1 MRDISKNIREVR
13 LRRGMSQEQL
23 AQALHVTRQTVSN
36 YETGRSRPDVET
48 LTLLAQALEADVR
61 ELLYGP
67 VVSPRRRSVRR
78 LLAAGV
84 LTAAV
89 GLVWA
94 LLGILSRSDA
104 FRYILVPLFLLR
116 TGPQALLFALL
127 GWTAAQACVAALGSS
142 PLEGK
147 WPVRLRRAV
156 LAALGVYVVILL
168 PFWIWGIG
176 DTYQVWVR
184 YSQEMEFAYSS
195 SFDLFPLWNQAIWT
209 LVRWTTSC
217 PWAFALPG
225 AALCILGFPRQRAQQ
240 PEPQAE
246 NIDSPE

>member
-48 LTLLAQALEADVR
+48 LTLLAKVLEADVQ

-67 VVSPRRRSVRR
+67 AISPRRRSVRR
-78 LLAAGV
+78 LLAAAV

-89 GLVWA
+89 GVVWA
-94 LLGILSRSDA
+94 LGLVLARSDV
-104 FRYILVPLFLLR
+104 FRYILVPYYLLR
-116 TGPQALLFALL
+116 TGPQALLFVLF
-127 GWTAAQACVAALGSS
+127 GWMAAQACVAALGTS

-156 LAALGVYVVILL
+156 LALLGLYVVILL
-168 PFWIWGIG
+168 PFWVWCIT

-184 YSQEMEFAYSS
+184 HSQEIDYTYSS
-195 SFDLFPLWNQAIWT
+195 SFHIFPLWDQAVTALSW
-209 LVRWTTSC
+209 WAMGH
-217 PWAFALPG
+217 PWVFALPG
-225 AALCILGFPRQRAQQ
+225 AALCILGFPRQRTEQ
-240 PEPQAE
+240 PEPQTE
-246 NIDSPE
+246 NVDSPE